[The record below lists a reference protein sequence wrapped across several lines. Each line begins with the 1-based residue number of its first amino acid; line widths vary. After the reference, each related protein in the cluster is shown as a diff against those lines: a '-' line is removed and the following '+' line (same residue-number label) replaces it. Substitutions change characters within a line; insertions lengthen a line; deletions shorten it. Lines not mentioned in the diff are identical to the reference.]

1 MKITIDLNDESFSDY
16 FEEHDGT
23 LDFTSMAIDAI
34 IRTFA
39 TKCRWDNTI
48 RDYVIQEINGGLRN
62 EIIEYKNKDMI
73 KTIATEYVKE
83 LMKPHNTG
91 NIIVTESGKEKIREC
106 VKESIEAEEMRIVS
120 DVTELIRVET
130 TRILNTVFKD
140 NAIREFIDMSK
151 LTDYVISTLNKE
163 GFGNAN
169 QT

>member
-39 TKCRWDNTI
+39 EKCRWDDTI
-48 RDYVIQEINGGLRN
+48 RDYVKREIYGGLWK
-62 EIIEYKNKDMI
+62 EITEYKNKDMI
-73 KTIATEYVKE
+73 KTIVTEYVKD

-91 NIIVTESGKEKIREC
+91 SLIVTESRKEEIREC
-106 VKESIEAEEMRIVS
+106 VKESIEAEEMRIVGN
-120 DVTELIRVET
+120 VKGLIRGET
-130 TRILNTVFKD
+130 QRILNTVFKD
-140 NAIREFIDMSK
+140 NAIREFIDKSK